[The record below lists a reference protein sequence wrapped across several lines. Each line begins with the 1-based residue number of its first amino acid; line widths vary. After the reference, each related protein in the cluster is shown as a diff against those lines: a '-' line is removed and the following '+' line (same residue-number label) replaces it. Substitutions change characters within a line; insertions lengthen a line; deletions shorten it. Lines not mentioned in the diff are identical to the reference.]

1 MSNRNGSPECV
12 RALDA
17 PSTAALL
24 TPPISILLKLKV
36 GAMTDTSNEVML
48 EATLTF
54 GQQALESRD
63 DPIRRCNQ
71 QLDDAFHAG
80 ELFGHESVVCSI

>member
-1 MSNRNGSPECV
+1 MTNRSNK
-12 RALDA
+12 A
-17 PSTAALL
+17 
-24 TPPISILLKLKV
+24 
-36 GAMTDTSNEVML
+36 ML
-48 EATLTF
+48 EATVTF